1 MTKRTVALAVLVPLG
16 VFLLAASQVWV
27 SGRTTD
33 AVLGSATLGVTGT
46 QATPAA
52 VALGLVV
59 GAALLALLT
68 GGRAIRRIA
77 GIVQALAAAGAV
89 ALVVPVQALAAA
101 GAVALV
107 VPVLGDP
114 SAVIGRR
121 AAEVAGRTGSLGA
134 SGNLSVWAWTA
145 LAALMVLLGSSLA
158 GAWSAR
164 RWDGLS
170 ARFDRFQPDQP
181 DSRGARRSAWDE
193 LSEGHD
199 PTHDASPRTP
209 GSST

>member
-77 GIVQALAAAGAV
+77 GI
-89 ALVVPVQALAAA
+89 VQALAAA

>member
-1 MTKRTVALAVLVPLG
+1 MTKRNVALAVLVPLG

-89 ALVVPVQALAAA
+89 ALVVPV
-101 GAVALV
+101 
-107 VPVLGDP
+107 LGDP

-170 ARFDRFQPDQP
+170 ARFDRSQPDQP

>member
-89 ALVVPVQALAAA
+89 ALVVPV
-101 GAVALV
+101 
-107 VPVLGDP
+107 LGDP

-170 ARFDRFQPDQP
+170 ARFDRSQPDQP

>member
-1 MTKRTVALAVLVPLG
+1 MTKRNVALAVLVPLG

-77 GIVQALAAAGAV
+77 GI
-89 ALVVPVQALAAA
+89 VQALAAA

>member
-89 ALVVPVQALAAA
+89 ALVVPV
-101 GAVALV
+101 
-107 VPVLGDP
+107 LGDP

-134 SGNLSVWAWTA
+134 SGNLSVGAWTA

-170 ARFDRFQPDQP
+170 ARFDRSQPDQP

>member
-1 MTKRTVALAVLVPLG
+1 MTKRNVALAVLVPLG

-77 GIVQALAAAGAV
+77 SI
-89 ALVVPVQALAAA
+89 VQALAAA

-170 ARFDRFQPDQP
+170 ARFDRSQPDQP